1 MKHLKRFNEGFELLN
16 NKNNLNDFCK
26 DNFNMNG
33 FDISTGNKYISI
45 SSKLYDTFFKWIDIK
60 SNFNKLLILLMDEYG
75 LATTKDVKSKD
86 FGKLLS
92 IHLYSSNGYERIYSV
107 NDCINDEISVRFFI
121 EEVRIKW

>member
-92 IHLYSSNGYERIYSV
+92 IHLYSSNGYERIYNV

>member
-33 FDISTGNKYISI
+33 FNISIGNKYISI

-60 SNFNKLLILLMDEYG
+60 DNFNKFLILLIDEYG
-75 LATTKDVKSKD
+75 LATTRDVKSKD

-107 NDCINDEISVRFFI
+107 SDFIDDKISVRFFI